1 MDYFS
6 NITNNDNSMSF
17 ILNNG
22 QQTNIDK
29 SLPNAIRRLALSE
42 FPTYSFNSDPYSD
55 CDITISDNTTSLNNE
70 FMAHRIGLIPINI
83 VPIEYFNEDNIQFEI
98 NCKNV
103 DKDMKT
109 ITSKDIK
116 IRYINTGKLLE
127 EDKRDLVFPPNKISG
142 DYILIGILKP
152 NIYDPEKG
160 EEFKCIA
167 KCSRGIGKQHS
178 RYSPV
183 SKIVM
188 YNTKDP
194 NKVNKLKKETIAK
207 KTEELERP
215 LTDEELVKV
224 NKQIDIFDADR
235 CYYTDD
241 NNEPNVFH
249 IDLETIGVYSNQYII
264 SHSLHILKEKME
276 LFKSY
281 IEKGSIEF
289 VEFIH
294 PETLNSNYIDTI
306 IKYDTHTLGN
316 ILQSYLF
323 KNHLNKEIKFVGYKV
338 PHPLETKCII
348 RIELNTEDKIDKKIE
363 LVKSLMINTIDY
375 INSIAISLKNEWDN
389 HHNITPNKD
398 IKSHTTS
405 KVENKTIQAEIGI
418 TTNEVNLGKE
428 VEVDKEVVEVVEVV
442 EEVPKK
448 RKKLKIVQK

>member
-6 NITNNDNSMSF
+6 NITNNEKDNSMSF

-55 CDITISDNTTSLNNE
+55 CDITIQSNTTTLHNE

-83 VPIEYFNEDNIQFEI
+83 VPIDYFNPDNIQFEI
-98 NCKNV
+98 SLKNTE
-103 DKDMKT
+103 KDMKT

-127 EDKRDLVFPPNKISG
+127 EEKRDLVFPPNKISG
-142 DYILIGILKP
+142 DYILLGILKP
-152 NIYDPEKG
+152 NIYDTNKG

-194 NKVNKLKKETIAK
+194 NKVKQLKQETISK
-207 KTEELERP
+207 KTQELERP
-215 LTDEELVKV
+215 LTEEELVKI

-249 IDLETIGVYSNQYII
+249 MDLETIGVYSNQYII
-264 SHSLHILKEKME
+264 SHTLQILKDKLD

-281 IEKGSIEF
+281 IEKERNDL
-289 VEFIH
+289 VEFIV
-294 PETLNSNYIDTI
+294 PETLDTNYIDTI
-306 IKYDTHTLGN
+306 IKFDTHTLGN

-323 KNHLNKEIKFVGYKV
+323 KNHLNKDIKFVGYKV
-338 PHPLETKCII
+338 PHPLETKCIV
-348 RIELNTEDKIDKKIE
+348 RIELNIEDKLETKIK
-363 LVKSLMINTIDY
+363 LVKTLMINTIDY
-375 INSIAISLKNEWDN
+375 INSIVISLKNEWDS
-389 HHNITPNKD
+389 HHNITTTKY
-398 IKSHTTS
+398 IKPS
-405 KVENKTIQAEIGI
+405 KPQKPMENKTIEPEIDI
-418 TTNEVNLGKE
+418 SSPSK
-428 VEVDKEVVEVVEVV
+428 KV
-442 EEVPKK
+442 EEIPKK
-448 RKKLKIVQK
+448 KKKLKIMNK